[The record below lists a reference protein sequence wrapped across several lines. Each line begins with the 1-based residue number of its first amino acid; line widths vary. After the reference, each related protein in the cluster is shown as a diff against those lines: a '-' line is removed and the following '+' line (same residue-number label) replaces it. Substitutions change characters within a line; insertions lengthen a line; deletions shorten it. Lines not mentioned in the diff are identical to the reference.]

1 MRRVTHAANVEVSGS
16 ALAALFGFES
26 NTSGTFLYI
35 GQIAMSEIEN
45 GDVVLCH
52 RDDVGRD
59 NLQCFST
66 AESAIDLA
74 RYDDGG
80 AYRPLKTAPNLRRG
94 WKLIL
99 AGPDVLRRALDLFYP
114 GRLAVFFAQQTNQL
128 TTTPLRQTLNRQ
140 TGMYRAAAKISDPE
154 LDALVGDF
162 CRSDGG
168 CLRTILW
175 KRDTAGTQ
183 PSSSLPPEKFN
194 RSHDQVGA
202 EAPAVPLLCQEA
214 CNLLI
219 AAAREVVRGERETS
233 L

>member
-1 MRRVTHAANVEVSGS
+1 MSAS
-16 ALAALFGFES
+16 ALAALFGFKSKTAEA
-26 NTSGTFLYI
+26 FLCI
-35 GQIAMSEIEN
+35 GQIGMLELEN

-52 RDDVGRD
+52 RDDVRRD

-99 AGPDVLRRALDLFYP
+99 RGPDELRRALDVFYP

-128 TTTPLRQTLNRQ
+128 TTTPLRKTLNRQ
-140 TGMYRAAAKISDPE
+140 TGMYRAAATLSDPE
-154 LDALVGDF
+154 LDSLVGDF
-162 CRSDGG
+162 CRSDRG

-183 PSSSLPPEKFN
+183 PSSSLPPEKFDP
-194 RSHDQVGA
+194 SHDQVGA
-202 EAPAVPLLCQEA
+202 KAPAVPLLCQEA

-219 AAAREVVRGERETS
+219 AAARKVVKGEREP
-233 L
+233 LL